1 MIRKFK
7 IFENNFNFGYL
18 MLTDSSDLSMLTGVD
33 MSFIK
38 FIKERIG
45 IVVDTYKNHYFLVEY
60 QNIPKYY
67 KKYFGGDDKNRLTI
81 INNKFNGRFFMGR
94 YIQTENFLY
103 AKTKEEL
110 KQKLLISKEVDK
122 YNL

>member
-18 MLTDSSDLSMLTGVD
+18 MLTGDLKGMMVMPID
-33 MSFIK
+33 IIFNK

-45 IVVDTYKNHYFLVEY
+45 IIIDKYKNHYFLVEY

-67 KKYFGGDDKNRLTI
+67 KKYFGGDNKNRLNI
-81 INNKFNGRFFMGR
+81 VNKKSNGSSFVSK
-94 YIQTENFLY
+94 YIHTENFLY